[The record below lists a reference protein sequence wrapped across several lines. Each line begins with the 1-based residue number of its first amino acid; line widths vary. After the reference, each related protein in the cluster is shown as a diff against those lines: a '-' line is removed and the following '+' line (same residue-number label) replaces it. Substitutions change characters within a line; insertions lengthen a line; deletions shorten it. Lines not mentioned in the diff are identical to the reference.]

1 MSDARLPLSEE
12 LAAFARLQAQL
23 PVLYRRVSMDNRADH
38 TVVVVPS
45 LSMDQRE
52 LQKVS
57 GVHHYEERLLFM
69 LMLLR
74 RPRTRLVY
82 VTSQAIHPTVVD
94 YYLHLLS
101 GVPTSH
107 ARARLQLFDCADASA
122 SPLSEKVL
130 RRPRLVARIRE
141 AVQRTESA
149 HMACFNSTP
158 LERALAVQLGLPLYA
173 NDPALDD
180 LGSKSG
186 CREVFREAGVLFPD
200 GFERL
205 RDEGDIAGALAAL
218 KGARPTLQRAVVKLN
233 QGFSGE
239 GNALFRFD
247 GVDGSSD
254 AERKSQCLARLPEL
268 RFEAKG
274 ETWEAFHAKYQDMGG
289 VVEEF
294 VEGEDKRSP
303 SSQCRVNAIGVAQSI
318 STHDQILGGP
328 SGQVFL
334 GCTFPAD
341 PAYRLDIQRAGLRV
355 AQVLAQKGAMGRF
368 GTDFVSVPGPEG
380 WRHYAIEVNL
390 RKGGTTHP
398 YLTLRFLTDGTYDE
412 DTGEYRAESGRPKY
426 YFASDTLQSRAYRGL
441 TPDDL
446 IDIAVYHELHF
457 DAATQRG
464 VVFHLMGALSEFGK
478 LGVVCI
484 GDHPQQA
491 RFLYQRCIQV
501 LDAETGA
508 RSRRGPAPGWAP
520 RSAAPASTPRV
531 VAGRP
536 SM

>member
-1 MSDARLPLSEE
+1 MSADLLPGGPEE
-12 LAAFARLQAQL
+12 LLAFADLQTQL

-38 TVVVVPS
+38 TVVVIPS

-52 LQKVS
+52 LKKVS

-74 RPRTRLVY
+74 RPRTRLIY

-107 ARARLQLFDCADASA
+107 ARNRLQLFDCADASA
-122 SPLSEKVL
+122 APLTEKIL
-130 RRPRLVARIRE
+130 RRPRLLARIRE
-141 AVQRTESA
+141 AAGRTTTA

-158 LERALAVQLGLPLYA
+158 LERTIAVALGLPLYA

-205 RDEGDIAGALAAL
+205 RDQHDISGALAAL
-218 KGARPTLQRAVVKLN
+218 KVDKPELRRAVVKLN
-233 QGFSGE
+233 EGFSGE
-239 GNALFRFD
+239 GNALFYYE
-247 GVDGSSD
+247 GVDGSSVAD
-254 AERKSQCLARLPEL
+254 IQQQCLERLPGL
-268 RFEAKG
+268 RFEAPR
-274 ETWEAFHAKYQDMGG
+274 EHWESFHAKYQDMGG

-294 VEGEDKRSP
+294 IEGEGKRSP
-303 SSQCRVNAIGVAQSI
+303 SSQCRVSAIGVAQSI

-341 PAYRLDIQRAGLRV
+341 LSYRLDIQRAGLRV
-355 AQVLAQKGAMGRF
+355 AQVLATKGAMGRF
-368 GTDFVSVPGPEG
+368 GTDFVSIPDGDG
-380 WRHYAIEVNL
+380 WKHYAIEVNL

-398 YLTLRFLTDGTYDE
+398 YLTLRFLTDGTYDPE
-412 DTGEYRAESGRPKY
+412 TGDYRAESGRNKF
-426 YFASDTLQSRAYRGL
+426 YFASDTLQSSAYRGL

-446 IDIAVYHELHF
+446 IDIAVYHDLHF

-491 RFLYQRCIQV
+491 QFLYRRTTSV
-501 LDAETGA
+501 LNRE
-508 RSRRGPAPGWAP
+508 
-520 RSAAPASTPRV
+520 AA
-531 VAGRP
+531 AGRATP
-536 SM
+536 SQS